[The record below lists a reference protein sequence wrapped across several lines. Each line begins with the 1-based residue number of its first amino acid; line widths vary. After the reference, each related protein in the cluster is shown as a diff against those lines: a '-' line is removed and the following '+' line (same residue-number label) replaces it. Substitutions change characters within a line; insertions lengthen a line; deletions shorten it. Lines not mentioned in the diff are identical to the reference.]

1 MITKKREYM
10 QEKIVEHFIKI
21 TKLPHCSEETEAL
34 FNYLV
39 NFAKEQGYEVQSD
52 ETKNILIKKGS
63 PKLALQAHYDMVC
76 MGKAPNIETYV
87 EEGWMYAK
95 ESSLGADNGMAIAMM
110 MTLMEQGKELEFVLT
125 SDEEIGLIGATAIE
139 LELSASYML
148 NLDFEDEG
156 VVCIGCAGGADL
168 LAEQTL
174 YKSEAY
180 EYNYELTVS
189 GLAGGHSGVEI
200 HKNIPNAIKVLAE
213 YLSDKEVLVASCH
226 GGERRNSIPTAMS
239 MKLSSTEPLVGNDLV
254 QVRELN
260 EPLEVYESDEF
271 LNLLVE
277 FKHGVNSYNEEF
289 ELPDTS
295 INLAL
300 VSVENGVAKIECSSR
315 AMSEEGLEE
324 INENYFKLF
333 EKYNFSTAI
342 EYKYPSWKPEVNSFT
357 SLINDAMTKEY
368 GKSKYEAIHAG
379 LECGVLLER
388 YPNMK
393 FASIGPTIVSPH
405 SIHEKVKLDSVGK
418 IFRVVEEVMAKL

>member
-1 MITKKREYM
+1 M
-10 QEKIVEHFIKI
+10 QDKIIDYFINI
-21 TKLPHCSEETEAL
+21 TKLPHCSEDTAAL
-34 FNYLV
+34 FDYLV
-39 NFAKEQGYEVQSD
+39 NFAEEKGYEVESD
-52 ETKNILIKKGS
+52 KSRNILIKRGS

-76 MGKAPNIETYV
+76 MGKAPQIETYE
-87 EEGWMYAK
+87 EEGFMYAK

-110 MTLMEQGKELEFVLT
+110 MALMEQGKELEFLLT
-125 SDEEIGLIGATAIE
+125 ADEEIGLIGASAIT

-174 YKSEAY
+174 YKSEPYAY
-180 EYNYELTVS
+180 SYELTVS

-213 YLSDKEVLVASCH
+213 YLADKEVLVSSCQ

-239 MKLSSTEPLVGNDLV
+239 MKLTSIEPLESNDLV
-254 QVRELN
+254 RVRELN
-260 EPLEVYESDEF
+260 ETLEVYESDEF
-271 LNLLVE
+271 LNLLVAFE
-277 FKHGVNSYNEEF
+277 HGVNTHNEEF
-289 ELPDTS
+289 NLPDTS

-300 VSVENGVAKIECSSR
+300 VSLENGVVKVECSSR
-315 AMSEEGLEE
+315 AMSEDGLEE
-324 INENYFKLF
+324 INEKYLKLF
-333 EKYNFSTAI
+333 ENHNFSTEI

-357 SLINDAMTKEY
+357 SLINDAMIKEY
-368 GKSKYEAIHAG
+368 GESKYEAIHAG

-388 YPNMK
+388 YSNMK

-418 IFRVVEEVMAKL
+418 IFKVVEEVISKL

>member
-1 MITKKREYM
+1 M
-10 QEKIVEHFIKI
+10 QDKIIDYFINI
-21 TKLPHCSEETEAL
+21 TKLPHCSEDTATL
-34 FNYLV
+34 FDYLV
-39 NFAKEQGYEVQSD
+39 NFAEEKGYEVESD
-52 ETKNILIKKGS
+52 KSRNILIKKGS

-87 EEGWMYAK
+87 EEGFMYAK
-95 ESSLGADNGMAIAMM
+95 ASSLGADNGMAIAMM
-110 MTLMEQGKELEFVLT
+110 MALMEQGKELEFLLT
-125 SDEEIGLIGATAIE
+125 ADEEIGLIGASAIT

-174 YKSEAY
+174 YKSEPY

-213 YLSDKEVLVASCH
+213 YLAGKEVLVSSCQ
-226 GGERRNSIPTAMS
+226 GGERRNSITTAMS
-239 MKLSSTEPLVGNDLV
+239 MKLTSTEPLEGNDLV
-254 QVRELN
+254 TVRELN
-260 EPLEVYESDEF
+260 ETLEVYESDEF
-271 LNLLVE
+271 LNLLLSFE
-277 FKHGVNSYNEEF
+277 HGVNTHNEEF
-289 ELPDTS
+289 NLPDTS

-300 VSVENGVAKIECSSR
+300 VSLENGVVKVECSSR
-315 AMSEEGLEE
+315 AMSEDGLEE
-324 INENYFKLF
+324 INEKYLKLF
-333 EKYNFSTAI
+333 ENHNFSTDI

-357 SLINDAMTKEY
+357 ALINDAMKKEY
-368 GKSKYEAIHAG
+368 GESKYEAIHAG

-388 YPNMK
+388 YSNMK

-418 IFRVVEEVMAKL
+418 IFKVVEEVIAKL

>member
-1 MITKKREYM
+1 M
-10 QEKIVEHFIKI
+10 QDKIIDYFIKI
-21 TKLPHCSEETEAL
+21 TKLPHCSENTTAL

-39 NFAKEQGYEVQSD
+39 TFAEEKGYEVKHD
-52 ETKNILIKKGS
+52 ECKNLLISKGV

-76 MGKAPNIETYV
+76 MGKAPKIETYI
-87 EEGWMYAK
+87 EEGFMYAK

-110 MTLMEQGKELEFVLT
+110 MVLMEQGKELEFLLT
-125 SDEEIGLIGATAIE
+125 ADEEIGLIGASAIT

-180 EYNYELTVS
+180 EHNYELTVS
-189 GLAGGHSGVEI
+189 GLPGGHSGVEI

-213 YLSDKEVLVASCH
+213 YLADKEVLVSSCQ
-226 GGERRNSIPTAMS
+226 GGERRNSIPTAVT
-239 MKLSSTEPLVGNDLV
+239 MKLSSNEPLEANSLV
-254 QVRELN
+254 KVSVLN
-260 EPLEVYESDEF
+260 ETLEVYESDEF
-271 LNLLVE
+271 LNLLQE
-277 FKHGVNSYNEEF
+277 FKDGVNTYNDEF
-289 ELPDTS
+289 NLPDTS

-300 VSVENGVAKIECSSR
+300 VSLKNGIATIECSSR
-315 AMSEEGLEE
+315 AMSEKGLEE
-324 INENYFKLF
+324 INEKYLTLF
-333 EKYNFSTAI
+333 EKYNFSTAV
-342 EYKYPSWKPEVNSFT
+342 EYKYPSWKPEVNSFS
-357 SLINDAMTKEY
+357 SLINDAMVKEY
-368 GKSKYEAIHAG
+368 GESSYEAIHAG

-388 YPNMK
+388 YSNMK

-418 IFRVVEEVMAKL
+418 IFKVVEEVIAKL

>member
-1 MITKKREYM
+1 M
-10 QEKIVEHFIKI
+10 QDKIIDYFIKI
-21 TKLPHCSEETEAL
+21 TKLPHCSENTTAL

-39 NFAKEQGYEVQSD
+39 TFAEEKGYEVKHD
-52 ETKNILIKKGS
+52 ECKNLLISKGV

-76 MGKAPNIETYV
+76 MGKAPKIETYI
-87 EEGWMYAK
+87 EEGFMYAK

-110 MTLMEQGKELEFVLT
+110 MVLMEQGKELEFLLT
-125 SDEEIGLIGATAIE
+125 ADEEIGLIGASAIT

-180 EYNYELTVS
+180 EHNYELTVS
-189 GLAGGHSGVEI
+189 GLPGGHSGVEI

-213 YLSDKEVLVASCH
+213 YLADKEVLVSSCQ
-226 GGERRNSIPTAMS
+226 GGERRNSIPTAVT
-239 MKLSSTEPLVGNDLV
+239 MKLSSNEPLEANSLV
-254 QVRELN
+254 KVSVLN
-260 EPLEVYESDEF
+260 ETLEVYESDEF
-271 LNLLVE
+271 LNLLQE
-277 FKHGVNSYNEEF
+277 FKDGVNTYNDEF
-289 ELPDTS
+289 NLPDTS

-300 VSVENGVAKIECSSR
+300 VSLKNGIATIECSSR
-315 AMSEEGLEE
+315 AMSEKGLEE
-324 INENYFKLF
+324 INEKYLTLF
-333 EKYNFSTAI
+333 EKYNFSTAV

-357 SLINDAMTKEY
+357 SLINDAMVKEY
-368 GKSKYEAIHAG
+368 GESSYEAIHAG

-388 YPNMK
+388 YSNMK

-418 IFRVVEEVMAKL
+418 IFKVIEEVIAKL